1 MRHSASSSLAL
12 VLLLGLASAGSA
24 ACGSDPPPP
33 PKAPVPTAA
42 TVDMPPPPA
51 PKVEEPVKAEPPKP
65 TLAELQAKAIAGYLE
80 AMNSHDAAKLGALYT
95 DDAEWKMAGTPPTK
109 GRATI
114 EAEVAKFFAFAPD
127 VKLAPNLILS
137 KGDVT
142 VLQYAIT
149 GTNKGDMGPI
159 KPTNKPIGWQAMH
172 IAWWTPEGKIR
183 EEHAYW
189 DNGTM
194 LSQMGIS
201 PRKAPAIPT
210 LAASPQTVAA
220 SGSEAETK
228 NVALLGTMYG
238 AMEKKSATDF
248 LSLTTDTSEWIDN
261 TQPAP
266 SKGKADAQKFF
277 DNHMKA
283 FPDAKMTV
291 KSSWG
296 IGDFVVTEAQM
307 TGTNTGPLFGRP
319 ATKKAVTMDTAD
331 IVLLKDGKMVKGWSF
346 ANGMQVAEQL
356 GMLPKHGGG
365 KGHHE
370 HGKGEHG
377 KGAPKPAPKPA
388 APKKK

>member
-1 MRHSASSSLAL
+1 MRKSASTSLAL
-12 VLLLGLASAGSA
+12 VLLLGLASAASA
-24 ACGSDPPPP
+24 ACGSPPPPP
-33 PKAPVPTAA
+33 PKAPEPTAA
-42 TVDMPPPPA
+42 TVDMPAPPP
-51 PKVEEPVKAEPPKP
+51 PKVEEPKPEPPKP
-65 TLAELQAKAIAGYLE
+65 SLAELQAKALAAYWE
-80 AMNSHDAAKLGALYT
+80 AMNGHDAAKLGALYA

-127 VKLAPNLILS
+127 SKLAPNLVLS

-142 VLQYAIT
+142 VIQYAIT

-194 LSQMGIS
+194 LSQMGLS

-238 AMEKKSATDF
+238 AMEKKSAADF

-266 SKGKADAQKFF
+266 SKGKADAKKFF

-346 ANGMQVAEQL
+346 ANSMQVAEQL
-356 GMLPKHGGG
+356 GLMPKHGGG

-370 HGKGEHG
+370 HGEHKGEHG
-377 KGAPKPAPKPA
+377 KGGGKGAPKGGG
-388 APKKK
+388 KKK